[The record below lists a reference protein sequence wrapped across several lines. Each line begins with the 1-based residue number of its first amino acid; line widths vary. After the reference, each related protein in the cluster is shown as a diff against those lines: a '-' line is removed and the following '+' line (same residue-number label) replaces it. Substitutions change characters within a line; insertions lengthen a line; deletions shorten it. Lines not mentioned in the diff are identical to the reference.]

1 MANVG
6 TSIFSRVICVRVSTL
21 HFGREPKDEKA
32 KGNKRCGLNLMLRN
46 TGVLICFLSF
56 LPVAST
62 AECFQWSYFNLDKT
76 DATFKSG
83 EQWKD
88 KFIDYTIFSHMKR
101 DDGWVMLPQQ
111 TTPFEFNN
119 RQYEIVGGD
128 FLDLT
133 VRPQCPLRKFI
144 PELECRLP
152 WGELLNYN
160 QRSKREEEELQRPKR
175 AVAAAFLASSS
186 ASDSAN
192 ARRQEEEKKKKK
204 RIDFLRLIRLADWS
218 TPLQVKWRCSRT
230 ENCCGTGCCR
240 VSAGFINDH
249 PIAFGII
256 NGLVIVLII
265 FCIFRRC
272 ASRNGSRH
280 TNRNS
285 KANPVTRPSTSRES
299 QSKPSTLN
307 VNSAYNRVTYLPHEL
322 YIPPFKKTA
331 TLRSSVTQTDVTHM
345 RSNDA
350 QCQTIL
356 SQSSLLPTYDELPRR
371 SELPRIPSSDEFP
384 PPYSRSSSTDSFAT
398 PTTTPS
404 S

>member
-1 MANVG
+1 
-6 TSIFSRVICVRVSTL
+6 
-21 HFGREPKDEKA
+21 
-32 KGNKRCGLNLMLRN
+32 MLRN

-152 WGELLNYN
+152 WDELLNYN

-175 AVAAAFLASSS
+175 AIAAAFLASSS

-192 ARRQEEEKKKKK
+192 ARRQEEEKKKKNESISCVLYDLPTGQ
-204 RIDFLRLIRLADWS
+204 R
-218 TPLQVKWRCSRT
+218 RCKSSGDVQGLKIVA
-230 ENCCGTGCCR
+230 EP
-240 VSAGFINDH
+240 VVVD
-249 PIAFGII
+249 PITFGII

-345 RSNDA
+345 CSNDA

-356 SQSSLLPTYDELPRR
+356 SQSSLLPTYDELPGR
-371 SELPRIPSSDEFP
+371 SELSRIPSSNEFP
-384 PPYSRSSSTDSFAT
+384 PPYSRSNSTDSFET
-398 PTTTPS
+398 SSTTSDPQPS
-404 S
+404 IREEAYESRV

>member
-1 MANVG
+1 
-6 TSIFSRVICVRVSTL
+6 
-21 HFGREPKDEKA
+21 
-32 KGNKRCGLNLMLRN
+32 MLRN

-152 WGELLNYN
+152 WDELLNYN

-175 AVAAAFLASSS
+175 AIAAAFLASSS

-192 ARRQEEEKKKKK
+192 ARRQEEEKKRKK
-204 RIDFLRLIRLADWS
+204 RIDFLRLLN
-218 TPLQVKWRCSRT
+218 CSHHD
-230 ENCCGTGCCR
+230 
-240 VSAGFINDH
+240 AGFGTESFYHWHTKGSHSRVRLSPERYDL
-249 PIAFGII
+249 PTGQ
-256 NGLVIVLII
+256 
-265 FCIFRRC
+265 RRC
-272 ASRNGSRH
+272 KSSGDVQGLKIVAE
-280 TNRNS
+280 
-285 KANPVTRPSTSRES
+285 PVVVE
-299 QSKPSTLN
+299 
-307 VNSAYNRVTYLPHEL
+307 
-322 YIPPFKKTA
+322 
-331 TLRSSVTQTDVTHM
+331 
-345 RSNDA
+345 
-350 QCQTIL
+350 
-356 SQSSLLPTYDELPRR
+356 
-371 SELPRIPSSDEFP
+371 
-384 PPYSRSSSTDSFAT
+384 
-398 PTTTPS
+398 
-404 S
+404 